1 MDASTAYALL
11 EALALTEDIP
21 GYCYQCA
28 GWTKGETKR
37 HKLFLYAPTTGA

>member
-1 MDASTAYALL
+1 MDASTAYA
-11 EALALTEDIP
+11 